1 MKLPFRDWRL
11 LLVTLVL
18 FLIVTVLP
26 AWSLW
31 PVSPPPARRTGI
43 AHCGS
48 AYCSGEAPLFAIDCS
63 GERSGTG
70 L

>member
-31 PVSPPPARRTGI
+31 PVSPPPRK
-43 AHCGS
+43 AHRDRSLRQCLLFWRS
-48 AYCSGEAPLFAIDCS
+48 ASICH
-63 GERSGTG
+63 
-70 L
+70 